1 MSVYYVL
8 YMVYVYNGDLAVG
21 QRSAVNNDSTVQACI
36 RHASANRQQHTSPS
50 IWLNLTSL
58 IVFTSE

>member
-1 MSVYYVL
+1 MYCIW
-8 YMVYVYNGDLAVG
+8 YMCITVTSLLV